1 MPTYDDHFFAPAPV
15 ARVVVRHPE
24 RQQSIEDV
32 PMLIDSGADATLL
45 PRSAATFLG
54 LEGTG
59 ERYQLVGFDGAT
71 SESEA
76 VLANLAFLRTN
87 FRGRYLLI
95 DAEVGVIG
103 RDILNHLRL
112 LLDGPGLH
120 WEQHSSARRD

>member
-1 MPTYDDHFFAPAPV
+1 MPPYDDRFFAPLAPV

-24 RQQSIEDV
+24 REQSVEDV

-45 PRSAATFLG
+45 PRSAATALA

-59 ERYQLVGFDGAT
+59 DRYQLVDFDGAT

-95 DAEVGVIG
+95 DAEMGVIG

-112 LLDGPGLH
+112 LLDGPALH
-120 WEQHSSARRD
+120 WEEHS